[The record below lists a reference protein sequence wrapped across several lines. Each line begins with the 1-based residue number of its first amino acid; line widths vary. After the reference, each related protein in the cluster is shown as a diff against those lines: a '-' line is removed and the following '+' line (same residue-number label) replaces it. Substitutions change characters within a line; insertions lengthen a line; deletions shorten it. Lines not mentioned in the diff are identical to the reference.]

1 MKFGRVL
8 TAMVTPFDHTGEID
22 YDQTD
27 ILIEY
32 LLENGTDGLVIAGTT
47 GESPTL
53 SVDEKV
59 NLFKHVVKVVK
70 KRVPVIAG
78 TGSNSTAA
86 SIQLTKEAE
95 KCGVDAVMLV
105 APYYNK
111 PNQRGMYEHFKTIAN
126 ATTLPVM
133 LYNIPGRSVV
143 KLTADTIIEL
153 SKIPNIVSVKES
165 TGDLD
170 QAAEIIENTSDDFS
184 LYSGDDSMT
193 LPMLSIGADGI
204 ISVASHIV
212 GNEMQEMV
220 NLYLNGDV
228 KQAAAKHRKLVPVMS
243 ALFTSPSPT
252 PVKAALQM
260 KGIETGSVRLPLLPL
275 TDDERNLLKEKIDM

>member
-1 MKFGRVL
+1 MKFGHVL

-59 NLFKHVVKVVK
+59 NLFKHVVKVVN

-86 SIQLTKEAE
+86 SIQLTEEAE
-95 KCGVDAVMLV
+95 KSGVDAVMLV

-126 ATTLPVM
+126 ATSLPVM

-153 SKIPNIVSVKES
+153 SRISNIVSVKES

-220 NLYLNGDV
+220 NLYLDGDI
-228 KQAAAKHRKLVPVMS
+228 KQAAAKHRKLVPVMN

-275 TDDERNLLKEKIDM
+275 TDEERNLLKEKIDM

>member
-59 NLFKHVVKVVK
+59 NLFKHVVKVVN

-86 SIQLTKEAE
+86 SIQLTEEAE
-95 KCGVDAVMLV
+95 KSGVDAVMLV

-126 ATTLPVM
+126 ATSLPVM

-153 SKIPNIVSVKES
+153 SRISNIVSVKES

-220 NLYLNGDV
+220 NLFLDGDV
-228 KQAAAKHRKLVPVMS
+228 KQAAAKHRKLVPVMN

-275 TDDERNLLKEKIDM
+275 TDEERNLLKEKIDM